1 MSAAKKEPTFDE
13 RLQRIES
20 IVADLEQGDL
30 GLEPAI
36 DRYQEGIALLKD
48 CHGVLA
54 GYRKRV
60 EELTGEAEA
69 SLAAYSNDPDFDS
82 DEGGGEA

>member
-13 RLQRIES
+13 RLERIES
-20 IVADLEQGDL
+20 LVADLEQGDL
-30 GLEPAI
+30 GLESAI

-48 CHGVLA
+48 CHGILG

-69 SLAAYSNDPDFDS
+69 SLAAYSDDPDFDPDS
-82 DEGGGEA
+82 RADEA